1 MADDYAKLCRKE
13 LTDDP
18 EEVGDVDKDGAGEAE
33 EQVAETPVDPEVA
46 QGATLEEDM
55 AKYAYIE
62 EVLLFLSVL

>member
-18 EEVGDVDKDGAGEAE
+18 EEVGDVDKAE
-33 EQVAETPVDPEVA
+33 GQVAETPVDPEVA